1 MSNITGE
8 EGSLSSGEVQQ
19 LHQEQQPIHDHSHGA
34 ATKNISQQRPASA
47 KKKRNLPGTPGNS
60 SYLPLYELL

>member
-19 LHQEQQPIHDHSHGA
+19 LHQEQQQAVVVHDHSHGVA
-34 ATKNISQQRPASA
+34 AKNISQQMPAAA

-60 SYLPLYELL
+60 SY